1 MWRKKHVEHKQ
12 FREAQ
17 LLTSESARYV
27 RAASPLCCMQEAGG
41 EPAHSTDARGAAGQL
56 CARFVHAPA
65 PLCRGETADAGLTA
79 A

>member
-1 MWRKKHVEHKQ
+1 
-12 FREAQ
+12 
-17 LLTSESARYV
+17 
-27 RAASPLCCMQEAGG
+27 MQEAGG

-56 CARFVHAPA
+56 CARFVHTPA